1 MKTGMIAVDGGGG
14 ARPELID
21 LERPDLFVGI
31 VERYDESMVV
41 LEFMLEQR
49 NLSMD
54 LAYPYPKTCL
64 V

>member
-1 MKTGMIAVDGGGG
+1 MGG